1 MQACSEQVQSRMTSL
16 CLLFLVFNVSCFAAS
31 SRHEA
36 SMTTL
41 PQVIYPGRVLS
52 RRQEGCSTD
61 ALREIVA
68 EVNEDLNN
76 ILHHISK

>member
-1 MQACSEQVQSRMTSL
+1 MTSL
-16 CLLFLVFNVSCFAAS
+16 CLLFLVFTVSCFAVS

-36 SMTTL
+36 GMTTL

-52 RRQEGCSTD
+52 RSQEGCSTD
-61 ALREIVA
+61 ALRA

-76 ILHHISK
+76 ILRRISK